1 MDVAPLYKLV
11 LTQLSVLFIWNL
23 PEGIQRCV
31 GLMNEVLLVTWE
43 DILDILPSL
52 RKE

>member
-11 LTQLSVLFIWNL
+11 LTQLSVLFIWSL
-23 PEGIQRCV
+23 PEGIRGRI
-31 GLMNEVLLVTWE
+31 GLMNKVLLVTWE
-43 DILDILPSL
+43 DILDILPTL